1 MKKLTKEQLE
11 KLDLIPNK
19 IGIELL
25 PVLLNKKPGA
35 IINLSNKGILN
46 ILKEISSSFK
56 DVSLDDTLGDIV
68 LIYNSKMI
76 RKELVNK
83 LLSY

>member
-11 KLDLIPNK
+11 KLDLIPK
-19 IGIELL
+19 EIGIELL

-56 DVSLDDTLGDIV
+56 DVSLDDTLEDIV

-76 RKELVNK
+76 GKELVNK